1 MTFTLKKVV
10 NNYIDF
16 GINLWPCN
24 YGKDFA
30 SVNSSFRSDKLAK
43 NAHPDKYRYSGYGI
57 GFDERGSFSLQ
68 DGSGIGKNVII
79 LGADMSSSMHI
90 DNNEKDNGTN
100 SCIFGNPVEIYQFK
114 SKKSEINA
122 APLRL
127 GNVSKDF
134 SIDKMQKT
142 KLYEYTYDFSDDF
155 DSMYV
160 AGIFDIQKYLMVM
173 DNIR

>member
-1 MTFTLKKVV
+1 
-10 NNYIDF
+10 
-16 GINLWPCN
+16 
-24 YGKDFA
+24 
-30 SVNSSFRSDKLAK
+30 
-43 NAHPDKYRYSGYGI
+43 
-57 GFDERGSFSLQ
+57 
-68 DGSGIGKNVII
+68 
-79 LGADMSSSMHI
+79 MSSSMHI
-90 DNNEKDNGTN
+90 DNNEKDNGAN

-142 KLYEYTYDFSDDF
+142 KLYAYAYDFLDDF
-155 DSMYV
+155 DSMDV
-160 AGIFDIQKYLMVM
+160 ADIFDIQKYLMVM

>member
-1 MTFTLKKVV
+1 
-10 NNYIDF
+10 
-16 GINLWPCN
+16 
-24 YGKDFA
+24 
-30 SVNSSFRSDKLAK
+30 
-43 NAHPDKYRYSGYGI
+43 
-57 GFDERGSFSLQ
+57 
-68 DGSGIGKNVII
+68 
-79 LGADMSSSMHI
+79 MSSSMHI
-90 DNNEKDNGTN
+90 DNNKKDNGAN
-100 SCIFGNPVEIYQFK
+100 SYIFGNRVEIYQFK

-142 KLYEYTYDFSDDF
+142 KLYEYAYDFSDDF
-155 DSMYV
+155 DSMDV

>member
-1 MTFTLKKVV
+1 M
-10 NNYIDF
+10 
-16 GINLWPCN
+16 
-24 YGKDFA
+24 
-30 SVNSSFRSDKLAK
+30 
-43 NAHPDKYRYSGYGI
+43 
-57 GFDERGSFSLQ
+57 
-68 DGSGIGKNVII
+68 I

-90 DNNEKDNGTN
+90 DNNEKDNGAN

-142 KLYEYTYDFSDDF
+142 KLYENAYDFSDDF
-155 DSMYV
+155 DSMDV
-160 AGIFDIQKYLMVM
+160 ADIFDIQKYLMVM